1 MGALNWRV
9 GRGVSLT
16 VSVALVNGVLAVAA
30 AAQPDAAQL
39 QEGKV
44 LFQTGAVP
52 ACAVCHTLADAA
64 ATGAIGPDLDEL
76 QPTRQQLLSM
86 MRDGGGAMP
95 SFEET
100 LTESQRE
107 AIAAYV
113 VHATEGQ

>member
-1 MGALNWRV
+1 MRVSSCMAKRSAL
-9 GRGVSLT
+9 SLGLMLL
-16 VSVALVNGVLAVAA
+16 SASLAVATA
-30 AAQPDAAQL
+30 AEPDAAQL

-44 LFQTGAVP
+44 LFQKGAVP
-52 ACAVCHTLADAA
+52 ACAVCHALVDAG

-95 SFEET
+95 SFEDT
-100 LTESQRE
+100 LSEAQRE

-113 VHATEGQ
+113 VHATQAK